1 MSDESQH
8 QPEQEDENQEEL
20 PIRIF
25 TAITIEGAG
34 LKKATWQPAVQ
45 VVSGCNYIKL
55 TKWDRDLTLFVTGK
69 GLRLHSGKEHNINR
83 QWFSTVA
90 ELRKEACQES
100 LKRVIKEA
108 AEAEGTP
115 IPQKIRAATQQD
127 EYLAGR
133 TVQVLAP
140 AVQNADG
147 DEVHAEHQMT
157 MLWGIKGEQ
166 LWVEL
171 TTENLNY
178 VRLAILHSSAAAP
191 APPKRARGKA
201 AAGSPKRRKRGR
213 KPHKPLRDED
223 QGSEPEQEAV
233 PIAVENM

>member
-1 MSDESQH
+1 MSDESEH
-8 QPEQEDENQEEL
+8 QPEQEDENQEEV

-55 TKWDRDLTLFVTGK
+55 NKWDRDLTLFVTGK

-147 DEVHAEHQMT
+147 DEVHAEHQMR

-223 QGSEPEQEAV
+223 HGSEPEQEAV
-233 PIAVENM
+233 PLAAENL